1 MSQRNL
7 NQTSPRFHRRGASLR
22 RPALVAAIAL
32 GLSGQAA
39 AIDFTWGENLVGTFD
54 TTLSYGVSVRVDEID
69 ENLIGKAS
77 LLPTA
82 FQLPNAQQRL
92 LPGRFSVNSDD
103 GNRKYE
109 DGDPF
114 SNAVKVTSELSLNWG
129 DNWGAFMRASY
140 FYDFENADR
149 DDLTELAK
157 EKVGEDFKFLDA
169 FVFHNFNVLGR
180 DGSFRLG
187 QQVVSWGESTF
198 IQQGINVINPVDV
211 SKLRVAGSEL
221 KEAFL
226 PVNMIWG
233 SWNLDENVSIEALY
247 MFEFEQT
254 EPDPAG
260 TYFSTNDFATLGGTY
275 VMLNFGLVPQP
286 VNNPEL
292 FFDTCFNNG
301 AGDTGLPIPLVRTGC
316 SAAVPRAPDRY
327 PSDSGQYGAAMRI
340 FAPGLNDTE
349 FGLFYLR
356 HHSRLPLI
364 SGTTITTSS
373 PTSGRYFVEYPEDI
387 DLFGVSFNTT
397 LTSVGVALQGE
408 ISYRPNAPLQLDDV
422 EVLFAALSPLNPLV
436 PQPFLRFSSQLGNF
450 GPGVDIQGFERL
462 EVSQW
467 QFTATKLFAERLGA
481 DQIAVVG
488 EFGGT
493 YVSDLPDQSV
503 LRFQGDGTD
512 TGGGGDVLGGFGRNP
527 ITQTNGFPTRYSW
540 GYRLAARADYN
551 SAFDSAFNLSPR
563 LAFNHDVNG
572 ITPGPGGNFLEDRKS
587 LTLGVE
593 GTYLNSWAAD
603 LSYTRFF
610 GAAGRDQP
618 GDAVLNLIHDR
629 DFAAFTLRYSF

>member
-1 MSQRNL
+1 MSRN
-7 NQTSPRFHRRGASLR
+7 NFNSRRKPSLR

-32 GLSGQAA
+32 GLSGQAF
-39 AIDFTWGENLVGTFD
+39 AIEFTWGDNLTGTFD
-54 TTLSYGVSVRVDEID
+54 TTVSYGVQVRVQEID
-69 ENLIGKAS
+69 PNLIGKGN

-109 DGDPF
+109 DGDVF
-114 SNAVKVTSELSLNWG
+114 SNAFKVTSELNLNWG

-149 DDLTELAK
+149 DDLTKLAK

-169 FVFHNFNVLGR
+169 FVFHNFNLLDR
-180 DGSFRLG
+180 DGTVRLG

-198 IQQGINVINPVDV
+198 IQNGINVINPIDV

-226 PVNMIWG
+226 PVNMIYG
-233 SWNLDENVSIEALY
+233 SWNLDENVSLEALY

-254 EPDPAG
+254 EPEPAG
-260 TYFSTNDFATLGGTY
+260 TYFSANDFATLGGTY
-275 VMLNFGLVPQP
+275 VMLGFGVVPQP

-292 FFDTCFNNG
+292 IYATCFNNG
-301 AGDTGLPIPLVRTGC
+301 AGDTGLPIPIVRTGC
-316 SAAVPRAPDRY
+316 GAAVVRAPDRY
-327 PSDSGQYGAAMRI
+327 PSDSGQFGGALRI

-349 FGLFYLR
+349 FAFFYLNY
-356 HHSRLPLI
+356 HSRLPLI
-364 SGTTITTSS
+364 SGITITNSS

-397 LTSVGVALQGE
+397 ITSVGVALQGE
-408 ISYRPNAPLQLDDV
+408 VSYRPNAPLQIDDV
-422 EVLFAALSPLNPLV
+422 EVLFAALSPLNPLL
-436 PQPFLRFSSQLGNF
+436 PAPSLRFSSQLGQF
-450 GPGVDIQGFERL
+450 GPGQEIRGWDRFH
-462 EVSQW
+462 VSQW
-467 QFTATKLFAERLGA
+467 QLTATKLFAEVLGA
-481 DQIAVVG
+481 DQIAAVA

-493 YVSDLPDQSV
+493 YVDLPAQSQ

-512 TGGGGDVLGGFGRNP
+512 TGGGGDILGGFARNP
-527 ITQTNGFPTRYSW
+527 ITQTNGFPTSYSW
-540 GYRLAARADYN
+540 GYRLAFRGDYN
-551 SAFDSAFNLSPR
+551 SAFGSAFNLSPR

-572 ITPGPGGNFLEDRKS
+572 ITPGPGGNFIEDRKS
-587 LTLGVE
+587 LTLGLE
-593 GTYLNSWAAD
+593 GTYLNAWAAD
-603 LSYTRFF
+603 ISYTRFF
-610 GAAGRDQP
+610 GAADRDEP
-618 GDAVLNLIHDR
+618 GDAALNLIHDR